1 MWRLALL
8 LGLAAATPAA
18 DDVLGSVSI
27 EVGETVEI
35 EVGYAIGVACDDP
48 ETVAA
53 EMRPKN
59 DQTNVVLFTGRREGH
74 TLCRAGTDPFRISY
88 LFDITV
94 RPKPTR

>member
-8 LGLAAATPAA
+8 LGLAAAPA
-18 DDVLGSVSI
+18 DDVLGSVNI

>member
-35 EVGYAIGVACDDP
+35 EVGYAIGVGFMMAIGVNWGWLVWIIGIVLAIVLIVV
-48 ETVAA
+48 TFRFNLQKWVIIAA
-53 EMRPKN
+53 
-59 DQTNVVLFTGRREGH
+59 T
-74 TLCRAGTDPFRISY
+74 S
-88 LFDITV
+88 
-94 RPKPTR
+94 